1 MGGEDNISEALAK
14 LEMVRKRARGSNTS
28 VLPEVKT
35 RDQNE
40 LREKIRFER
49 KIELAMEFEHYF
61 DLVRWDV
68 AKDLIS
74 GFEVGKHELFPIP
87 QTEVDRG
94 IGQNPLY

>member
-1 MGGEDNISEALAK
+1 
-14 LEMVRKRARGSNTS
+14 
-28 VLPEVKT
+28 
-35 RDQNE
+35 
-40 LREKIRFER
+40 
-49 KIELAMEFEHYF
+49 MEFEHYF